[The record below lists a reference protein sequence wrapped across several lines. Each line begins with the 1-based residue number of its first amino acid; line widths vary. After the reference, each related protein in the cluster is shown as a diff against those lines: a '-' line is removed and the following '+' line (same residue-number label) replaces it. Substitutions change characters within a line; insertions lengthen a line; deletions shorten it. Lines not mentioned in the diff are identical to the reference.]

1 MTDASLRCAASH
13 SYDIARHGYASLLP
27 GDAHTGTA
35 DTLAMIEAREAF
47 LGAGHYTPIVEAV
60 TDAVAAG
67 IGETPGCIV
76 DVGAGTGYYLAR
88 VLDRLPER
96 TGIALDISK
105 FSMRR
110 AARAH
115 PRMGAVVCDAWRT
128 LPVRSGAAAAVLN
141 VFAPRNAGEFL
152 RILQPGGVLVIA
164 TPTARHLQELVGPL
178 GLLRVDEDKAQ
189 RLEEQLGS
197 RFQRVAVTEAEG
209 AMDLTRADASAVAGM
224 GPSAWHA
231 NGATLEARVSELDEP
246 VRVTFSVTVG
256 TYRAI

>member
-1 MTDASLRCAASH
+1 M
-13 SYDIARHGYASLLP
+13 
-27 GDAHTGTA
+27 
-35 DTLAMIEAREAF
+35 
-47 LGAGHYTPIVEAV
+47 
-60 TDAVAAG
+60 
-67 IGETPGCIV
+67 
-76 DVGAGTGYYLAR
+76 
-88 VLDRLPER
+88 
-96 TGIALDISK
+96 
-105 FSMRR
+105 
-110 AARAH
+110 
-115 PRMGAVVCDAWRT
+115 
-128 LPVRSGAAAAVLN
+128 
-141 VFAPRNAGEFL
+141 
-152 RILQPGGVLVIA
+152 LVIA